1 MSDFVVENCSIKFHA
16 AKPKEKKKMAFS
28 WSGFLVTLAAF
39 APVIVAGTEQLAGE
53 ASTASKT
60 QLATDSLNLATG
72 LGEALTSSDP
82 QDQALAALASQITA
96 SVIKSTQA
104 AHAVPATVASVQ
116 TTGNLLAAPAAQVST
131 QAQPAQIAQQQIGK
145 AVQVG

>member
-1 MSDFVVENCSIKFHA
+1 VEYIPIRILKPSIA
-16 AKPKEKKKMAFS
+16 AKLKEKKKMAFS
-28 WSGFLVTLAAF
+28 WSGFLVTLAAL

-72 LGEALTSSDP
+72 LGEALTSSEP
-82 QDQALAALASQITA
+82 EDQAFAALASQITA
-96 SVIKSTQA
+96 SVINATRA
-104 AHAVPATVASVQ
+104 AHAVPATVAAAQQTVNVQ
-116 TTGNLLAAPAAQVST
+116 GAQVSM
-131 QAQPAQIAQQQIGK
+131 QAQPSQIAQQQIGK

>member
-1 MSDFVVENCSIKFHA
+1 VQDTPIRILKPSIA

-28 WSGFLVTLAAF
+28 WSGFLVTLAAL

-96 SVIKSTQA
+96 SVINSTQA
-104 AHAVPATVASVQ
+104 AHAVPATVG
-116 TTGNLLAAPAAQVST
+116 TTGTLLAPAAQVST
-131 QAQPAQIAQQQIGK
+131 QAQPAQIAQQQIAK

>member
-1 MSDFVVENCSIKFHA
+1 
-16 AKPKEKKKMAFS
+16 MAFS
-28 WSGFLVTLAAF
+28 WSGFLVTLAAL

-82 QDQALAALASQITA
+82 EDQAIAALASQITA
-96 SVIKSTQA
+96 SVINATQA
-104 AHAVPATVASVQ
+104 AHAVPAAV
-116 TTGNLLAAPAAQVST
+116 AAQAVNQGAGQQSVNQQAPPPLST
-131 QAQPAQIAQQQIGK
+131 QAQPALIAQNQVSK

>member
-1 MSDFVVENCSIKFHA
+1 
-16 AKPKEKKKMAFS
+16 MAFS
-28 WSGFLVTLAAF
+28 WSGFLVTLAAL

-72 LGEALTSSDP
+72 LGEALTSSEP
-82 QDQALAALASQITA
+82 EDQAFAALASQITA
-96 SVIKSTQA
+96 SVINATQA
-104 AHAVPATVASVQ
+104 AHAVPATVANQAQQSV
-116 TTGNLLAAPAAQVST
+116 NLQAPPPLST
-131 QAQPAQIAQQQIGK
+131 QAQPALIAQNQVSK